1 MGRVVLSVDG
11 FIPQRQG
18 REGGGCF
25 FFLGERGGSV
35 VSDWQVMCFAL
46 GSNKQTKGKKSATNV
61 SVLKE
66 KPLPNFVTLQHFQH
80 FYKDLSCTQPF
91 NNIIPAFSDQRLCL
105 LNPNICFVL
114 GF

>member
-35 VSDWQVMCFAL
+35 VSDWHWDCI
-46 GSNKQTKGKKSATNV
+46 GSNKQTKEKMSATNV

-66 KPLPNFVTLQHFQH
+66 KPLPNFATLQHF
-80 FYKDLSCTQPF
+80 
-91 NNIIPAFSDQRLCL
+91 
-105 LNPNICFVL
+105 
-114 GF
+114 

>member
-35 VSDWQVMCFAL
+35 VSDWYWDCIGKQQTNQRENLCPKCFC
-46 GSNKQTKGKKSATNV
+46 TKGETIAKFCNFAALSA
-61 SVLKE
+61 L
-66 KPLPNFVTLQHFQH
+66 LQG
-80 FYKDLSCTQPF
+80 PF
-91 NNIIPAFSDQRLCL
+91 LHIAIQ
-105 LNPNICFVL
+105 
-114 GF
+114 